1 MQILIRIIKRTH
13 ENARKRLIHTEKR
26 TMTCQDCIHIQ
37 TDEDKGRYHCEECIY
52 GDTYVSL
59 DCPINRWCDN
69 KFEPKEDS
77 WESISK

>member
-1 MQILIRIIKRTH
+1 
-13 ENARKRLIHTEKR
+13 
-26 TMTCQDCIHIQ
+26 MTCQDCIHIQ
-37 TDEDKGRYHCEECIY
+37 TDEDKGRCHCEECIY

-77 WESISK
+77 WESVSK

>member
-1 MQILIRIIKRTH
+1 MNEL
-13 ENARKRLIHTEKR
+13 ENHPFHSDTMAHYVRGYGGDD
-26 TMTCQDCIHIQ
+26 MTCQDCIHIQ
-37 TDEDKGRYHCEECIY
+37 PDEDKGRYHCEECIY

-77 WESISK
+77 WESVSK

>member
-1 MQILIRIIKRTH
+1 
-13 ENARKRLIHTEKR
+13 
-26 TMTCQDCIHIQ
+26 MTCQDCIHIH

-69 KFEPKEDS
+69 KFEPTHESVGNALDALDS
-77 WESISK
+77 WESVSK

>member
-1 MQILIRIIKRTH
+1 MAH
-13 ENARKRLIHTEKR
+13 YDACYGGHD
-26 TMTCQDCIHIQ
+26 MTCQDCIHIQ
-37 TDEDKGRYHCEECIY
+37 ADEDKGRYHCEECIY

-77 WESISK
+77 WESVSK